1 MAATTKGSAEN
12 VLAKALRHPL
22 RVEILAI
29 LDNRTASPAE
39 LSLELNQPL
48 GNVAYHVKE
57 LVKFRCAELVNTRPA
72 RGAIEHF
79 YRAIRRPYFHDA
91 DWEAL
96 PVGARQGISSS
107 IVQMVVKDV
116 AQSFDAAA
124 FDRREDRHLSRTP
137 LVLDS
142 EAWGE
147 MNAMLNEMVERAL
160 DLQAQ
165 AASRMAASREKGLT
179 ARLVLMGFES
189 GAAESD

>member
-1 MAATTKGSAEN
+1 MAVKTKGSAEN

-57 LVKFRCAELVNTRPA
+57 LVKFKCAELVDTRPV
-72 RGAIEHF
+72 RGATEHF
-79 YRAIRRPYFHDA
+79 YRAIRRPYFHDK

-107 IVQMVVKDV
+107 IVQMIV
-116 AQSFDAAA
+116 ADAAHSFDARA
-124 FDRREDRHLSRTP
+124 FDDREDRHLSRTP
-137 LVLDS
+137 LVLDE
-142 EAWGE
+142 EAWCQ
-147 MNAMLNEMVERAL
+147 MNAILNQTVERVL
-160 DLQAQ
+160 DLQAE
-165 AASRMAASREKGLT
+165 ASERLARSGDSGMSVRM
-179 ARLVLMGFES
+179 VLMGFES
-189 GAAESD
+189 GAETDE